1 MSDKMVK
8 ESNKMDC
15 TASENETGRSLM
27 EMLGVLAVM
36 GVLTIGAIA
45 GFNYAMN
52 KQRANA
58 TVNYVNQ
65 LAVLGT
71 GQMLA
76 GGTPKLLDYPDK
88 TPSGYP
94 AKITTDNTAPNAFY
108 VEIDEVP
115 TPVCDEMISRLD
127 G

>member
-1 MSDKMVK
+1 MRSKHIKLIIK
-8 ESNKMDC
+8 E
-15 TASENETGRSLM
+15 AIYSESGRSLT
-27 EMLGVLAVM
+27 EMLGTLAIM
-36 GVLTIGAIA
+36 GILTIGGIV

-76 GGTPKLLDYPDK
+76 GGTPKLLDYPNH
-88 TPSGYP
+88 TPSGIP
-94 AKITTDNTAPNAFY
+94 
-108 VEIDEVP
+108 
-115 TPVCDEMISRLD
+115 SRLSLRMPNPTFFMWT
-127 G
+127 